1 MKIDIDVVS
10 DAVCPWC
17 YVGKRRL
24 EKAIAAVKGKH
35 EITVRWKPFQLNPAM
50 PKEGMGRKEYRQRK
64 FGSEKVVAD
73 LDRRMMDVG
82 KQEGIPFALD
92 KIQKTPNTFD
102 AHRLIWHAGRKDSQD
117 GVVDGLFRAFFTE
130 GRDIGDRA
138 VLVDVAAAA
147 GLDKAE
153 VRRFLDGDEGVRE
166 VRAEEAQ
173 AREIGVEAVPFF
185 TIGGRYAV
193 AGAHEP
199 DTFLE
204 AFEELAKGR
213 IQNKE

>member
-10 DAVCPWC
+10 DAICPWC

-50 PKEGMGRKEYRQRK
+50 PKEGMSRKEYRERK
-64 FGSEKVVAD
+64 FGSEKVVAE

-82 KQEGIPFALD
+82 MQEGIPFALD

-102 AHRLIWHAGRKDSQD
+102 AHRLIWHAARKDRQD
-117 GVVDGLFRAFFTE
+117 DVVDALFRAFFTE

-138 VLVDVAAAA
+138 VLVDVASAA

-153 VRRFLDGDEGVRE
+153 VRRFLDGDEGVSE
-166 VRAEEAQ
+166 VRAEEAK

-185 TIGGRYAV
+185 TVAGRYAV